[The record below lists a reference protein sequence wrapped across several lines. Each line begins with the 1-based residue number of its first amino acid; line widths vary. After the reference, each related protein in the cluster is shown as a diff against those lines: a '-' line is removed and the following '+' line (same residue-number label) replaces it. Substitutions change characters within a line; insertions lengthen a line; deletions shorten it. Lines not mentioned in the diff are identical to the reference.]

1 MFIGVFE
8 GLFHLPS
15 FFSPGSDQAA
25 TGLPV
30 FVIGSMAG
38 AIIFSWIFN
47 KTMGSLL
54 IVQLFHIFVNTWIT
68 LFAAAP
74 ADNVVTQW
82 LFNGLIVLLAA
93 AVVLVFGARRLS
105 RKPPL
110 ALAIV
115 NY

>member
-1 MFIGVFE
+1 MFNNTI
-8 GLFHLPS
+8 
-15 FFSPGSDQAA
+15 
-25 TGLPV
+25 
-30 FVIGSMAG
+30 
-38 AIIFSWIFN
+38 
-47 KTMGSLL
+47 GSLL

-93 AVVLVFGARRLS
+93 IVVVVFGARRLS
-105 RKPPL
+105 RKPAS
-110 ALAIV
+110 ALPVV